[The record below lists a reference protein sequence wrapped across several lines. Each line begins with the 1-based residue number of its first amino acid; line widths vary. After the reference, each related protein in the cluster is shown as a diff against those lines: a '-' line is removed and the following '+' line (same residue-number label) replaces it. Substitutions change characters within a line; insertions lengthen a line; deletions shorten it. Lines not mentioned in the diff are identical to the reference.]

1 MSTINQPQFIRRRNG
16 SLYDRGSA
24 DSYYRRSSS
33 PHWYPEGTGKG
44 DKVVD
49 LTDVEVAEYR
59 AGYDDNEAAGDFKE
73 W

>member
-1 MSTINQPQFIRRRNG
+1 MSTNNQPQFTRNRNG

-24 DSYYRRSSS
+24 DSHYRRASS

-49 LTDVEVAEYR
+49 LTDAEIAEYR